1 MTLICLLI
9 FICFL
14 ISSISICREF
24 QKLAKVYGK
33 LQEAFNRVHH
43 LSGKRVFATYFRVGF
58 YGPKLGD
65 LDQNEYIYKE
75 PPFTKLPEIFN
86 RLQMFYENRF
96 GSENCIIIKDSNPVN
111 TATLDPD
118 KIYLQITF
126 VEPFFEAYEMRQR
139 ATQFEKSFNINRFIF
154 STPFTKAGKA
164 HGELHEQFKR
174 KTILTTTSYFPSV
187 KTRIQVIS
195 RNQTVLEPIE
205 VAIEDIQKKTN
216 ELAVS
221 TNQEPSDPKILQ
233 MVLQG
238 CIGTTVNQ
246 GPLEMALVFL
256 SGIAEGQ
263 ELTREQNKLRLCFK
277 DFSKK

>member
-1 MTLICLLI
+1 V
-9 FICFL
+9 
-14 ISSISICREF
+14 
-24 QKLAKVYGK
+24 A
-33 LQEAFNRVHH
+33 H
-43 LSGKRVFATYFRVGF
+43 LNGKRVFATYFRIGF

-86 RLQMFYENRF
+86 RLQMFYESRF
-96 GSENCIIIKDSNPVN
+96 GSENVVIIKDSNPVN
-111 TATLDPD
+111 TATLDSE
-118 KIYLQITF
+118 KVYIQITF
-126 VEPFFEAYEMRQR
+126 VEPYFEAYELRQR
-139 ATQFEKSFNINRFIF
+139 ETQFEKNFNINRFIF

-174 KTILTTTSYFPSV
+174 KTILTTESYFPSV

-216 ELAVS
+216 ELAVA
-221 TNQEPSDPKILQ
+221 TNQEPADPKILQ

-246 GPLEMALVFL
+246 GPLEMAMVFL
-256 SGIAEGQ
+256 SSIADGQ
-263 ELTREQNKLRLCFK
+263 NEVTREQNKLRLCFK